1 MKYKNV
7 ILFIALCLCLFQGI
21 AGQARNDGHAQEAKE
36 NELNVRE
43 LILEHIGD
51 EYGWHVTTLNGYDF
65 VIPLP
70 VIVQSK
76 QTGEWHLFSSSHL
89 HGGHEY
95 KGFHIAHEGQ
105 YKGKIVESIGGIA
118 GQARNDSRGGVRPPT
133 DNMPQEVR
141 PLDLSITKVAF
152 SLIMC
157 SIILIVVVL
166 CCARW
171 YKKRQGHPETVSP
184 SGFVAFMEM
193 VIMSVVDGIAKP
205 CIGKNYKRY
214 TPYLLTVFFFII
226 FINLVGLIPF
236 FPGGANVTGN
246 IAITCVLAL
255 CTFAITNIFGTKEY
269 WKEIF
274 LPDVPHWLKPIMA
287 PVEFLGIL
295 TKPFALM
302 IRLFASILAGHAL
315 LLGLTCIVFLTVR
328 LGVGINS
335 GMTVFS
341 VLLSVFSNFVEILVA
356 YIQAYVFTML
366 SAIYFGLSQAEK
378 HNG

>member
-1 MKYKNV
+1 MKFKQF
-7 ILFIALCLCLFQGI
+7 ILFIGLTFCSFQ
-21 AGQARNDGHAQEAKE
+21 AQANEPVANEHEPEAK
-36 NELNVRE
+36 ELNVRE

-51 EYGWHVTTLNGYDF
+51 EYGWHITTFGGYDF
-65 VIPLP
+65 AIPLP

-76 QTGEWHLFSSSHL
+76 QTGEWHLFSSAHL
-89 HGGHEY
+89 HGGHAYE
-95 KGFHIAHEGQ
+95 GFHIAHEGAF
-105 YKGKIVESIGGIA
+105 KGKIVEALPAHNGG
-118 GQARNDSRGGVRPPT
+118 DSET
-133 DNMPQEVR
+133 LIVR
-141 PLDLSITKVAF
+141 PLDLSITKNAF

-171 YKKRQGHPETVSP
+171 YKKRQGHPEQVSP

-193 VIMSVVDGIAKP
+193 AIMSVVDGIAKP

-214 TPYLLTVFFFII
+214 TPYLLTVFFFIL
-226 FINLVGLIPF
+226 FINLVGLIPI

-335 GMTVFS
+335 GMTVFA
-341 VLLSVFSNFVEILVA
+341 VLLSVFSDFVEILVA

-366 SAIYFGLSQAEK
+366 SAIYFGLSQAEPHHQK
-378 HNG
+378 ETH